1 MRKKLL
7 SPNANLPAPDEQ
19 RHAKIPAMGHAEP
32 DIAELF
38 APLRPAQA
46 FEVVLNEARQVLAHV
61 RAPIDAELWG
71 SDMIGALSGRG
82 SGGTGS
88 GGTDVM
94 AELAVSLV
102 PAAEE
107 SATPEALALLR
118 ILAALGPPALRTAAT
133 AAADRVHASGV
144 PDPDWAARI
153 GRPTVEQCW
162 HYSDIGGR
170 QESVTVTF
178 GYGEA
183 QHALSVLIDHG
194 RLGRIRDAWVADA
207 DGLLDKTW
215 LAADTDP
222 LVVFEEI
229 GPADAR
235 ARLEKAISAGE
246 CPVKPD
252 EVDDLT
258 AHRAFLHARV
268 RLLQQENGS

>member
-1 MRKKLL
+1 
-7 SPNANLPAPDEQ
+7 
-19 RHAKIPAMGHAEP
+19 MGHAEP

-38 APLRPAQA
+38 APLRPAHA
-46 FEVVLNEARQVLAHV
+46 SGVVLNEAREVLATV

-71 SDMIGALSGRG
+71 SDMIGALSGTRPD
-82 SGGTGS
+82 GTRPDLTALMS
-88 GGTDVM
+88 
-94 AELAVSLV
+94 ELAVSLV

-118 ILAALGPPALRTAAT
+118 ILGALGSPVLRTAAT

-144 PDPDWAARI
+144 PDPVWAARL
-153 GRPTVEQCW
+153 GAPTVGRCW

-178 GYGEA
+178 GYGDA

-194 RLGRIRDAWVADA
+194 RSGRIRDAWVADA

-215 LAADTDP
+215 LAAETDP

-229 GPADAR
+229 VAADAR
-235 ARLEKAISAGE
+235 SRLAKAIAAGE
-246 CPVKPD
+246 CPVQPD
-252 EVDDLT
+252 EADDLT
-258 AHRAFLHARV
+258 AHRAFLHARL
-268 RLLQQENGS
+268 RLLAAN

>member
-1 MRKKLL
+1 
-7 SPNANLPAPDEQ
+7 
-19 RHAKIPAMGHAEP
+19 MGHAEP

-46 FEVVLNEARQVLAHV
+46 FGVVLNEAREVLAHV

-71 SDMIGALSGRG
+71 SDMIGALSGTWPD
-82 SGGTGS
+82 GTRPGAA
-88 GGTDVM
+88 DVM
-94 AELAVSLV
+94 SELVVSLV

-118 ILAALGPPALRTAAT
+118 ILSALGSPVLRTAAT

-144 PDPDWAARI
+144 PDPVWAARL
-153 GRPTVEQCW
+153 GAPTVGRCW

-178 GYGEA
+178 GYGDA

-194 RLGRIRDAWVADA
+194 RSGRIRDAWVADA

-215 LAADTDP
+215 LAAETDP

-229 GPADAR
+229 GAADAR
-235 ARLEKAISAGE
+235 ARLAKAIAAGE
-246 CPVKPD
+246 SPVQPD
-252 EVDDLT
+252 EADDLT
-258 AHRAFLHARV
+258 AHRAFLHARL
-268 RLLQQENGS
+268 RLLAAN